1 MRRRMNTL
9 SGVGCSIDHA
19 MLMDVLTITLE
30 QGREQIRIMMAE
42 ANGLDGRLLHI
53 KWERIEQMVQHI
65 SDVASLLHVLQHM
78 TTDKRQEGFRWENLP
93 LTEGDENNDE

>member
-9 SGVGCSIDHA
+9 SGVGCSLDWE
-19 MLMDVLTITLE
+19 MLRDVLHITLE
-30 QGREQIRIMMAE
+30 RGREDIRVAMAE
-42 ANGLDGRLLHI
+42 ANAVDGKLLHI
-53 KWERIEQMVQHI
+53 KWERIEQLVQHI

-78 TTDKRQEGFRWENLP
+78 ITDKRQKGFRWENLP

>member
-9 SGVGCSIDHA
+9 SGNGCSLDWE
-19 MLMDVLTITLE
+19 MLENVLAITLE
-30 QGREQIRIMMAE
+30 RGREDIRVAMAE
-42 ANGLDGRLLHI
+42 ANAVDGTLLHM